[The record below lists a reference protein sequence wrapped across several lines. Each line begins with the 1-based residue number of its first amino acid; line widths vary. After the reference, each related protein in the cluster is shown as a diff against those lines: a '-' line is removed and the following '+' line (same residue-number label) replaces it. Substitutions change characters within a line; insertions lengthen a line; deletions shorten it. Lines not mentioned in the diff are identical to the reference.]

1 MIRTV
6 KELIKTLQQFDP
18 KCDVLIDDNENI
30 QYILKCS
37 EQVYKGVEGE
47 AERFEYIKIVSN

>member
-6 KELIKTLQQFDP
+6 EELIKTLQQFDP
-18 KCDVLIDDNENI
+18 KCEVLINDKESI

-37 EQVYKGVEGE
+37 EQVYKSVEGE
-47 AERFEYIKIVSN
+47 AGRFEYIKIVSN

>member
-6 KELIKTLQQFDP
+6 EELIKTLQQFDP
-18 KCDVLIDDNENI
+18 KCEVLINDKENI

-37 EQVYKGVEGE
+37 EQVFKNVEGE
-47 AERFEYIKIVSN
+47 VGRFECIKIVSN

>member
-6 KELIKTLQQFDP
+6 EELIKTLQQFDP
-18 KCDVLIDDNENI
+18 KCDVLINDKENI
-30 QYILKCS
+30 QYILKYS

-47 AERFEYIKIVSN
+47 TGRFECIKIVSN